1 MNTIKSYDTILLPN
15 LTSRIRCACLMVA
28 ILPLSVFAGSLT
40 KGYVTDGLVIYWDA
54 IDNVG
59 TGTHDPNAATW
70 KNLGT
75 GGSTYD
81 LTIHHGVWSDGN
93 SLSNGICKL
102 AAYGSTYYTYTTGEF
117 AIENYKNAYSGDSC
131 RFVFA
136 DKDRGVIIESD
147 RTMFER
153 EKPTM
158 ADFGFG
164 ASKPDGIHTLAYDH
178 GNSLPYLDGNAATI
192 SVALTWSFAGTAPYY
207 NVFFLGANP
216 SKTPDFDGADYGRGF
231 HGKYYAIRLY
241 SRSLTAA
248 EIARNQGVDAARF
261 KGVVPATGA
270 VVIASN
276 FADLAGSEPNGIYFP
291 DEWTFSSGAATKNVR
306 GFDWSCSGYRIQT
319 WDSSTSSWGAP
330 TTVTAAGGN
339 VEWTSPAG
347 TDFASRR
354 ITWLWRPV
362 SGMRSAADYATSDY
376 VSEGL
381 AVYWDAIDN
390 VGTGT
395 HDPNAAT
402 WKNLGTGGSTY
413 DLTIHHGVWSDG
425 NSLSNGICKLA
436 AYGSTYYTYTTGEF
450 AIENYKNA
458 YSGDS
463 CRFVFADKDRGVI
476 IESDRTMFEREKPTM
491 ADFGFGA
498 SKPDGIHTLAY
509 DHGNSLP
516 YLDGNT
522 ATTSAA
528 HTWSFAG
535 TAPYYNVFF
544 LGANPNKAPD
554 FDGADYGRG
563 FHGKYYALRL
573 YDRSLGVDEL
583 EWNSKVDAARFQ
595 GVVPCTNIVVVANE
609 WSGGLGGSYEVLNSC
624 TVSGSPS
631 SVDGKNPNKC
641 IVWTLQSDGTWGNRV
656 TLKDASYTYD
666 VATSPATVRIEF
678 GRNTGLCIVCR

>member
-1 MNTIKSYDTILLPN
+1 MNTIKSYDTILLRN

-102 AAYGSTYYTYTTGEF
+102 AAYGSTFYIYTTGEF
-117 AIENYKNAYSGDSC
+117 VIDSYKDAYSGDTV

-136 DKDRGVIIESD
+136 DNNRGLVIQDGLAEFAQNKCMTD
-147 RTMFER
+147 Y
-153 EKPTM
+153 
-158 ADFGFG
+158 GFG
-164 ASKPDGIHTLAYDH
+164 SSKPKGIHTLSYDH
-178 GNSLPYLDGNAATI
+178 GNSLPYFDGG
-192 SVALTWSFAGTAPYY
+192 AGTSSTEARWGFFGKSPYDGK
-207 NVFFLGANP
+207 FFLGVNT
-216 SKTPDFDGADYGRGF
+216 SKDPDFEGADYGRGF

-248 EIARNQGVDAARF
+248 EIARNHGVDAARF
-261 KGVVPATGA
+261 KGVVPSTGA

-306 GFDWSCSGYRIQT
+306 GFDWACSGYLIQT
-319 WDSSTSSWGAP
+319 WETSTSSWGAP
-330 TTVTAAGGN
+330 TKVSAAGGN
-339 VEWTSPAG
+339 VEWTSPSGA
-347 TDFASRR
+347 DFASRR
-354 ITWLWRPV
+354 ITWLWQPV
-362 SGMRSAADYATSDY
+362 SGMRSAADYTTSDY

-381 AVYWDAIDN
+381 SVYWDAIDN
-390 VGTGT
+390 AGTGI

-402 WKNLGTGGSTY
+402 WKNLGTGGSAY
-413 DLTIHHGVWSDG
+413 DLAIHHGVWSDG
-425 NSLSNGICKLA
+425 NSLSNGICKLS
-436 AYGSTYYTYTTGEF
+436 AYGTNSYEYATGEF
-450 AIENYKNA
+450 AIENYKEA
-458 YSGDS
+458 WSEDDS
-463 CRFVFADKDRGVI
+463 AARFVFADKDRGVI
-476 IESDRTMFEREKPTM
+476 LAPSFVEFESGRSTS
-491 ADFGFGA
+491 GFKMKDSG
-498 SKPDGIHTLAY
+498 SHTLAY
-509 DHGNSLP
+509 DHENYRP
-516 YLDGNT
+516 YLDGFPVA
-522 ATTSAA
+522 ATTS
-528 HTWSFAG
+528 G
-535 TAPYYNVFF
+535 TYTFQGTGSYYQKFF
-544 LGANPNKAPD
+544 LGANPNKAAP
-554 FDGADYGRG
+554 FEGADYGRG
-563 FHGKYYALRL
+563 FHGKYYAIRL
-573 YDRSLGVDEL
+573 YSRSLGVDEL

-595 GVVPCTNIVVVANE
+595 GVIPCTNIVVVANE

-631 SVDGKNPNKC
+631 SVDGKDPNKC

-656 TLKDASYTYD
+656 TLNESSYTYD
-666 VATSPATVRIEF
+666 VGTSPATVRIEF
-678 GRNTGLCIVCR
+678 GRNAGLCVICR

>member
-1 MNTIKSYDTILLPN
+1 MNTIKSHDIIFVRN
-15 LTSRIRCACLMVA
+15 LTSRIRYACLMAAV
-28 ILPLSVFAGSLT
+28 LPLSVFAGYLT
-40 KGYVTDGLVIYWDA
+40 KGYVTDGLVVYWDA

-75 GGSTYD
+75 GGSDYD
-81 LTIHHGVWSDGN
+81 LTIYHGVWADGN

-117 AIENYKNAYSGDSC
+117 VIDSYKDAYSGDTV
-131 RFVFA
+131 RYIFA
-136 DKDRGVIIESD
+136 DKDRGLVIQNNLAE
-147 RTMFER
+147 FEPH
-153 EKPTM
+153 KCMT
-158 ADFGFG
+158 DFGFA
-164 ASKPDGIHTLAYDH
+164 ASKPGGIHTLAYDH
-178 GNSLPYLDGNAATI
+178 GNDLPYFDGG
-192 SVALTWSFAGTAPYY
+192 AGTFSSEASAGFHGRSPYY
-207 NVFFLGANP
+207 DKFFLGVNTN
-216 SKTPDFDGADYGRGF
+216 KDPDFEGAEYGRGF

-261 KGVVPATGA
+261 KGVVPSTGA

-276 FADLAGSEPNGIYFP
+276 FSDLAGSEPNGIYFP
-291 DEWTFSSGAATKNVR
+291 EEWTFSSGAATKNVR

-319 WDSSTSSWGAP
+319 WDPSTSSWGAP

-354 ITWLWRPV
+354 ITWLWQPV
-362 SGMRSAADYATSDY
+362 SGMRSAADYAASDY

-390 VGTGT
+390 AGTGT

-402 WKNLGTGGSTY
+402 WKNLGTGGSDY
-413 DLTIHHGVWSDG
+413 DLTIYHGVWADG

-450 AIENYKNA
+450 VIDSYKDA
-458 YSGDS
+458 YSGDTV
-463 CRFVFADKDRGVI
+463 RYIFADKDRGLVI
-476 IESDRTMFEREKPTM
+476 QNNLAEFEPHKCMT
-491 ADFGFGA
+491 DFGFAA
-498 SKPDGIHTLAY
+498 SKPGGIHTLAY
-509 DHGNSLP
+509 DHGNDLP
-516 YLDGNT
+516 YFDGG
-522 ATTSAA
+522 
-528 HTWSFAG
+528 AG
-535 TAPYYNVFF
+535 TFSSEASAGFHGRSPYYDKFF
-544 LGANPNKAPD
+544 LGVNTNKDPD
-554 FDGADYGRG
+554 FEGAEYGRG
-563 FHGKYYALRL
+563 FHGKYYAIRL
-573 YDRSLGVDEL
+573 YSRSLGVDEL
-583 EWNSKVDAARFQ
+583 AWNCKVDAARFQ
-595 GVVPCTNIVVVANE
+595 GVIPCTNIVVIANE

-641 IVWTLQSDGTWGNRV
+641 IVWTLQGDGTWGNRV
-656 TLKDASYTYD
+656 TLNGASYTYD
-666 VATSPATVRIEF
+666 VVTSPATVRIEF